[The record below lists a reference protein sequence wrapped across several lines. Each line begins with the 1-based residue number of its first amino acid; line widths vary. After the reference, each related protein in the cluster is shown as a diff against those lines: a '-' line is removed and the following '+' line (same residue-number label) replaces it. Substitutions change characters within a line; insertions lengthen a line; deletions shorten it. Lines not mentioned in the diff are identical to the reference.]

1 MLKTNSK
8 KAMENIKKYIIENFT
23 PYDGEEVNVSDFSA
37 VARYI
42 KNTVFNEKIK
52 YSFERGRRNDF
63 YFFEDWCQGL
73 PSVLDTCYYYNR
85 SAADDL
91 SIILEES
98 DAEKAKYQ
106 EKDAE
111 ELLTRLIFREIY
123 KIN

>member
-8 KAMENIKKYIIENFT
+8 KAIENIKKYIVENFT
-23 PYDGEEVNVSDFSA
+23 PYNEEGVNISDFSA

-42 KNTVFNEKIK
+42 KNVVFNEKIK
-52 YSFERGRRNDF
+52 NSFERGRRNDF

-85 SAADDL
+85 SAVDDL
-91 SIILEES
+91 AIILGES
-98 DAEKAKYQ
+98 DAEKSKYK
-106 EKDAE
+106 EKDAA

-123 KIN
+123 KIK